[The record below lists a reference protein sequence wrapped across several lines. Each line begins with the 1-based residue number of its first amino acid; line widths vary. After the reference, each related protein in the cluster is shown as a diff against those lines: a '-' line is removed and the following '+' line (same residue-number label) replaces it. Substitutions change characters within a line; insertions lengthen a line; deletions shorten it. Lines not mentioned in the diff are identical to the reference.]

1 MLRFLLVLRIPLA
14 VLFAAA
20 PLAQAETYKW
30 VDERG
35 VVNYSNTPP
44 ATGATPS
51 VAQAIPDRI
60 SSYTTDPQTSNAVDV
75 YRRLDANQQE
85 WLQRQYLMAMQAQ
98 AMPASSPAYSDYY
111 YPAYGYTN
119 SRRVFRPA
127 VFPAAVRPIA
137 PRPAPRASLRGF

>member
-1 MLRFLLVLRIPLA
+1 MLRILVALLV
-14 VLFAAA
+14 AAA

-51 VAQAIPDRI
+51 VAQAIPERI

-98 AMPASSPAYSDYY
+98 AAPQSAPAYSDYY
-111 YPAYGYTN
+111 YPTYGVVPA
-119 SRRVFRPA
+119 RRVIHRPA
-127 VFPAAVRPIA
+127 FFTPVRTIA
-137 PRPAPRASLRGF
+137 PRPAPRASLRRF